1 MDDANSTGRRGLPD
15 VTLRHVGMYVTDI
28 DTILDFYTG
37 VLGFMVS
44 DRGPFRGEE
53 IAFLTRDPEE
63 HHEIVVMSGRPAGSF
78 GTVNQISF
86 RANNLADLRA
96 THELVTGA
104 GVGKID
110 PVDHGNALSV
120 YFWDPEDNR
129 IEVYIP
135 TPWYVSQPNRT
146 PLDFS
151 LTDEEIVAANER
163 KCRADPSF
171 RTAADWQAGFGRAR
185 AGGATQP
192 EIV

>member
-1 MDDANSTGRRGLPD
+1 MVSETSAGMADRQHGLPN
-15 VTLRHVGMYVTDI
+15 VTLRHVGLFVTDI
-28 DTILDFYTG
+28 EAVVDFYTG
-37 VLGFMVS
+37 VLGFTVS

-53 IAFLTRDPEE
+53 IVFLTRDPDE

-86 RANNLADLRA
+86 RAGTLADVRA
-96 THELVTGA
+96 TFELVTQA
-104 GVGKID
+104 GLERVD

-146 PLDFS
+146 PLDFTLS
-151 LTDEEIVAANER
+151 DEEIWAANAD

-171 RTAADWQAGFGRAR
+171 RTAKEWQADFR
-185 AGGATQP
+185 
-192 EIV
+192 

>member
-1 MDDANSTGRRGLPD
+1 MDEAKPADRNGLPN

-28 DTILDFYTG
+28 NAVIEFYTG
-37 VLGFMVS
+37 VLGFTVS

-78 GTVNQISF
+78 GTINQISF
-86 RANNLADLRA
+86 RADTLADLRT
-96 THELVTGA
+96 THELLTSA
-104 GVGKID
+104 GIEKID

-129 IEVYIP
+129 LEIYIP
-135 TPWYVSQPNRT
+135 TLWYVTQPNRT

-151 LTDEEIVAANER
+151 LTDDEILAVNEE

-171 RTAADWQAGFGRAR
+171 RPAADWQAAFPGRV
-185 AGGATQP
+185 G
-192 EIV
+192 

>member
-1 MDDANSTGRRGLPD
+1 MDDSKTAHKNGLPN

-28 DTILDFYTG
+28 DAILDFYIG
-37 VLGFMVS
+37 VLGFTVS
-44 DRGPFRGEE
+44 VRGPFRGEE

-78 GTVNQISF
+78 GTINQISF
-86 RANNLADLRA
+86 RAETLADLRA
-96 THELVTGA
+96 THELVTSA
-104 GVGKID
+104 GIGKID

-129 IEVYIP
+129 LEIYIP
-135 TPWYVSQPNRT
+135 TPWYVTQPNRT

-151 LTDEEIVAANER
+151 LTDDEILAANEE

-171 RTAADWQAGFGRAR
+171 RPAADWQAAFPAR
-185 AGGATQP
+185 AG
-192 EIV
+192 

>member
-1 MDDANSTGRRGLPD
+1 MGTKQMNDRKSGGLPK
-15 VTLRHVGMYVTDI
+15 VTLRHIGMYVTDI
-28 DTILDFYTG
+28 EAMIDFYTG
-37 VLGFMVS
+37 VLGFTVS

-86 RANNLADLRA
+86 RADTLADVRA
-96 THELVTGA
+96 TFDLVSEA
-104 GVGKID
+104 GLEKID

-135 TPWYVSQPNRT
+135 TPWYVAQPNRT

-151 LTDEEIVAANER
+151 LTDEEILAANEK

-171 RTAADWQAGFGRAR
+171 RPVADWQADWR
-185 AGGATQP
+185 AGFPGQAG
-192 EIV
+192 